1 MADGDLP
8 AVVAAEAA
16 LHPSPWTPG
25 NFLDSIAA
33 GHALWVAES
42 VSEEHRAL
50 IGYAVTSQ
58 VLDEA
63 HLLNISVLAAAQR
76 AGRGRALL
84 DHLFGE
90 ARAAG
95 ATRMF
100 LEVRQSNAA
109 AIALYARGGFVEIGR
124 RKGYYPGRDGR
135 EDAIVMAKT
144 L

>member
-42 VSEEHRAL
+42 VSKEQRAL
-50 IGYAVTSQ
+50 LGYAVTSQ

-63 HLLNISVLAAAQR
+63 HLLNISMLAAAQR